1 MTVAAGV
8 SAFINF
14 EQQSRFHLPE
24 DGVIWVDRAGGVAA
38 LYVRPQSGGANAGV
52 HPGDRLESID
62 NVPVDRASTVMQILV
77 RVGPWRQ
84 AQYLVNHGGVSVPT
98 TVVVGEASRAL
109 GYEYLVGL
117 AYLAIGLFVYFRRGS
132 AHKAQHFYIF
142 CLSSFIFF
150 CFHYTGRLDSFDMV
164 IYYGNV
170 AAGLLAPSVFL
181 HFCLTFPEPR
191 KWLLGRTPKALLY
204 VPGVMVF
211 AAYIAFSSSTITI
224 GVPLLELS
232 WLLDRFWVLFSTLP
246 YIIGGVALSMEYG
259 RTEDPI
265 VRQQLKWLRNGAFCG
280 ILPYALFYVLP
291 YSVGMIP
298 HPYLKMSVLPVV
310 LIPLTLAYA
319 IVRYRLM
326 DVDII
331 FRRGYAYTLATLC
344 VVAAFYALVFSLG
357 NQVQRYFTGLGSTG
371 LMTVMLITAFLF
383 QPIRDWMQE
392 RLDRYFYRDR
402 YDYRRTLVEF
412 ARELSSETD
421 LDTMLASVG
430 ERLRETLNIKHLIF
444 FLAIEDA
451 VEDAAKC
458 AAEKAGAATFPL
470 KPAPFQLKPS
480 ALELKPPTF
489 QLKKAM
495 GPNSRLAGVECC
507 ELDLS
512 FLNWELPEPYLFFER
527 TRYQLDA
534 VSRSWPASV
543 RKTIADLDLT
553 YYLPCKVRGRTIAYL
568 GVSRTADGEYLSS
581 IDVELLLTLAGY
593 VAIAIENA
601 SLYQSLQ
608 RKVEEY
614 ERLKEFSE
622 NIVESINVGIL
633 AADLEDR
640 VESWNTQIEQLSG
653 ITREHAV
660 GKRLSELFPAALSAQ
675 FDRVRGETGIHHLD
689 KFVLRPAAP
698 GSGTGSGTGSGNG
711 SGSGNSNG
719 NGNGNL
725 NGQGD
730 GNRSDQDHVLSG
742 RLKDATLNIAIAPLV
757 SKDQRQIGRLIIF
770 DDVTD
775 RAELEQRLVQA
786 DKLSSIGLLAAGVA
800 HEVNTPLAVIS
811 TYAQMLAKQV
821 ADDSQ
826 KSLILDK
833 IAKQTFRASE
843 IVNSLLNFSRTSTTS
858 YGDVSVNRV
867 IQETL
872 SLLEHQL
879 QKSGIQV
886 KTDLDPGLPGVHGNT
901 GKLQQVFLNLFLNAR
916 DAMTSGGTLEV
927 RSWADGARAKVEV
940 ADTGTG
946 IAPEHVHRIYDPF
959 FTTKAARKGTGLGL
973 SVTYGIIQ
981 EHGGSIEVSNR
992 RSGGATFHVELPLA
1006 VPVPARKPVS
1016 AA

>member
-1 MTVAAGV
+1 MFQELKFQLSTAILTILSLAACV

-14 EQQSRFHLPE
+14 EQQSRFRLPE
-24 DGVIWVDRAGGVAA
+24 DGVIWVDRQGGVEA
-38 LYVRPQSGGANAGV
+38 LYVRPQSGGANAGI
-52 HPGDRLESID
+52 HPGDRLDRIE
-62 NVPVDRASTVMQILV
+62 NVPVDKAASVIQILV
-77 RVGPWRQ
+77 RLGPWSK
-84 AQYLVNHGGVSVPT
+84 ATYLVDHRGVAVPT
-98 TVVVGEASRAL
+98 TVIVGEAPRAL

-117 AYLAIGLFVYFRRGS
+117 AYLVIGLFVYFRRGS
-132 AHKAQHFYIF
+132 AHKAQHFYIL

-170 AAGLLAPSVFL
+170 AAGLLAPTVFL

-191 KWLLGRTPKALLY
+191 KWLVGHTRPALLY
-204 VPGVMVF
+204 VPALLVF
-211 AAYIAFSSSTITI
+211 AAYVAFSSNTIRI
-224 GVPLLELS
+224 GVPALELS
-232 WLLDRFWVLFSTLP
+232 WLLDRFWVLLSTVP
-246 YIIGGVALSMEYG
+246 YIFGAAALSLEYG
-259 RTEDPI
+259 RAEDPI
-265 VRQQLKWLRNGAFCG
+265 VRQQLKWLRNGTFCG
-280 ILPYALFYVLP
+280 VLPFALFYVLP
-291 YSVGMIP
+291 YSIGMIP
-298 HPYLKMSVLPVV
+298 TSYLKMSVLPMV

-344 VVAAFYALVFSLG
+344 VVAAFYAIVFSLG
-357 NQVQRYFTGLGSTG
+357 TQVQQRFKDLGSTG
-371 LMTVMLITAFLF
+371 LMTVMLVTAFLF

-392 RLDRYFYRDR
+392 WLDRYFYRDR
-402 YDYRRTLVEF
+402 YDYRRTLIGF

-430 ERLRETLNIKHLIF
+430 ERLLDTLNIKHLAF
-444 FLAIEDA
+444 FLAGEG
-451 VEDAAKC
+451 
-458 AAEKAGAATFPL
+458 AGSDQF
-470 KPAPFQLKPS
+470 F
-480 ALELKPPTF
+480 
-489 QLKKAM
+489 LKKAM
-495 GPNSRLAGVECC
+495 GPNSRLAGVDSGD
-507 ELDLS
+507 LDLS
-512 FLNWELPEPYLFFER
+512 FLHWDLPEPYLFFER

-553 YYLPCKVRGRTIAYL
+553 YYLPCTVRGRTIAYL
-568 GVSRTADGEYLSS
+568 GVSRTADGDYLSS

-593 VAIAIENA
+593 VAIAIENS

-653 ITREHAV
+653 ISREHAV
-660 GKRLSELFPAALSAQ
+660 GKRLAELFPPELSAQ

-689 KFVLRPAAP
+689 KFVLKPAAD
-698 GSGTGSGTGSGNG
+698 GR
-711 SGSGNSNG
+711 NG
-719 NGNGNL
+719 NGNGNG
-725 NGQGD
+725 NGHKVP
-730 GNRSDQDHVLSG
+730 S
-742 RLKDATLNIAIAPLV
+742 RLTAATLNIAIAPLV
-757 SKDQRQIGRLIIF
+757 SRDQQQIGRLIIF

-821 ADDSQ
+821 AEDSQ
-826 KSLILDK
+826 KSLILEK

-858 YGDVSVNRV
+858 YGEVNVNRV
-867 IQETL
+867 VQETL

-879 QKSGIQV
+879 QKAGIQV
-886 KTDLDPGLPGVHGNT
+886 KTELDSALPSVHGNP

-916 DAMTSGGTLEV
+916 DAMISGGALEV
-927 RSWADGARAKVEV
+927 RSWADNGRAKIEV
-940 ADTGTG
+940 ADTGPG

-992 RSGGATFHVELPLA
+992 RTGGATFRVELPLA
-1006 VPVPARKPVS
+1006 VPGAARKAVPVS

>member
-1 MTVAAGV
+1 MLQELKFQLSTAILTILTLAAGV
-8 SAFINF
+8 FAFISF
-14 EQQSRFHLPE
+14 EQQTRFRLPE
-24 DGVIWVDRAGGVAA
+24 DGVIWVDRQGGVEA
-38 LYVRPQSGGANAGV
+38 LYVRAGGGGANAGV
-52 HPGDRLESID
+52 HPGDRLERID
-62 NVPVDRASTVMQILV
+62 TVPVDRAETVTRILV
-77 RVGPWRQ
+77 RLGSWNK
-84 AQYLVNHGGVSVPT
+84 AKYLVNHGGVPVET
-98 TVVVGEASRAL
+98 TVIIGEAPRAL
-109 GYEYLVGL
+109 AYEYLVGL
-117 AYLAIGLFVYFRRGS
+117 AYLVIGLFVYFRRGS
-132 AHKAQHFYIF
+132 AHKAQHFYVL

-150 CFHYTGRLDSFDMV
+150 CFHYTGRLDSFDKV

-170 AAGLLAPSVFL
+170 AAGLLAPTVFL

-191 KWLLGRTPKALLY
+191 KWFLGRTRKVLLY
-204 VPGVMVF
+204 VPAALLF
-211 AAYIAFSSSTITI
+211 AAYVAFSSDTVKI

-232 WLLDRFWVLFSTLP
+232 WMLDRFWVVFSTVP
-246 YIIGGVALSMEYG
+246 YIIGGVALSMEYA
-259 RTEDPI
+259 RAEDPI
-265 VRQQLKWLRNGAFCG
+265 VRQQLKWLRNGSFCG
-280 ILPYALFYVLP
+280 ILPYAAFYVLP
-291 YSVGMIP
+291 YSLGMVP
-298 HPYLKMSVLPVV
+298 NAYLKMSVLPVV

-326 DVDII
+326 DVDVI

-344 VVAAFYALVFSLG
+344 VLAAFYAIVFSLG
-357 NQVQRYFTGLGSTG
+357 NQVQRYFKDLGTTG
-371 LMTVMLITAFLF
+371 LMTVMLITAFVF
-383 QPIRDWMQE
+383 QPIRNWIQE
-392 RLDRYFYRDR
+392 RLDKHFYRDR
-402 YDYRRTLVEF
+402 YDYRRTVVEF

-430 ERLRETLNIKHLIF
+430 ERLLQALTIKHVVF
-444 FLAIEDA
+444 FLAE
-451 VEDAAKC
+451 ESS
-458 AAEKAGAATFPL
+458 G
-470 KPAPFQLKPS
+470 S
-480 ALELKPPTF
+480 PTF
-489 QLKKAM
+489 FLKKAM
-495 GPNSRLAGVECC
+495 GPNSRLASVNYE
-507 ELDLS
+507 EMDLS
-512 FLNWELPEPYLFFER
+512 FLNWKLPEPYLFFER

-553 YYLPCKVRGRTIAYL
+553 YYLPCTVRGRTIAYL
-568 GVSRTADGEYLSS
+568 GVSRTADGDYLSS
-581 IDVELLLTLAGY
+581 TDVELLLTLAGY

-653 ITREHAV
+653 ITREYAV
-660 GKRLSELFPAALSAQ
+660 GKKLSELFPAELSAQ

-689 KFVLRPAAP
+689 KFVLKPAVHSHAVN
-698 GSGTGSGTGSGNG
+698 GT
-711 SGSGNSNG
+711 G
-719 NGNGNL
+719 NGNGIATPA
-725 NGQGD
+725 
-730 GNRSDQDHVLSG
+730 RLSE
-742 RLKDATLNIAIAPLV
+742 ATLNIAIAPLV

-858 YGDVSVNRV
+858 FGDVNVNRV

-886 KTDLDPGLPGVHGNT
+886 KTNLEAALPGVHANA

-916 DAMTSGGTLEV
+916 DAMASGGTLEV
-927 RSWADGARAKVEV
+927 TSWAEGTRARVEV
-940 ADTGTG
+940 ADSGPG

-992 RSGGATFHVELPLA
+992 RSGGATFRVELPLA
-1006 VPVPARKPVS
+1006 VASGRKPVS